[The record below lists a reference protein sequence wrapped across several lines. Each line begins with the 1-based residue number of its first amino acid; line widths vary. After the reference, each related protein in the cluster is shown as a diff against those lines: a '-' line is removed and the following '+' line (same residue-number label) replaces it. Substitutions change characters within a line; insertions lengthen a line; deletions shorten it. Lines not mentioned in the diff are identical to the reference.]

1 MRIIDSCGW
10 LEYFLGG
17 PLGPTFRAHVQ
28 QDDVMVPTVVLFE
41 VYKVIK
47 RDVSER
53 KAEEAI
59 VQMKTRRCVPLT
71 DDVALLAADLALEH
85 RLAMGDA
92 FVLASAQV
100 HDATLIT
107 SDFHFAD
114 MPGVEYLAGTDT
126 PAPQ

>member
-1 MRIIDSCGW
+1 MRVIDSCGW

-17 PLGPTFRAHVQ
+17 PLGPAFRAHLQ
-28 QDDVMVPTVVLFE
+28 QHDVLVPTVVLFE

-71 DDVALLAADLALEH
+71 DEIALLAADLCLEH
-85 RLAMGDA
+85 RLAMADGM
-92 FVLASAQV
+92 VLATARA
-100 HDATLIT
+100 HEATLVT
-107 SDFHFAD
+107 SDSHFAD
-114 MPGVEYLAGTDT
+114 MSDVEYLA
-126 PAPQ
+126 AE